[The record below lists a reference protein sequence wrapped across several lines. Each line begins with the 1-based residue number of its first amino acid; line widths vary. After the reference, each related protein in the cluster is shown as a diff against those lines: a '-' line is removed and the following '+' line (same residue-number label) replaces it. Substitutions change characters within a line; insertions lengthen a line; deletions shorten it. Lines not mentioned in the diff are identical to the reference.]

1 MIDDKK
7 PVPEREAQ
15 ARENVR
21 IVGKVVWS
29 INSMTAEQEAGSSGV
44 FTGTV
49 PEHLLAENGGVR
61 T

>member
-7 PVPEREAQ
+7 PAPVDETQ
-15 ARENVR
+15 ARETVC

-29 INSMTAEQEAGSSGV
+29 INSMTAEQETGSSGI
-44 FTGTV
+44 FAGTV
-49 PEHLLAENGGVR
+49 PEHLLAENEVR